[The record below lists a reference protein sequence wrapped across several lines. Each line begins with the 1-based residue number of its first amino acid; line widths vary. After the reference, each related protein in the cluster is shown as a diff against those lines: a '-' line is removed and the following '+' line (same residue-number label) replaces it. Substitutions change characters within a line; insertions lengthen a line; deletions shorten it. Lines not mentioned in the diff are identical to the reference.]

1 MIDAILNKFTDA
13 HVAVVGDVMLDRY
26 WWGDAVKISPEA
38 PVPVVRMHRSSVA
51 VGGAANVA
59 ANLSGLGV
67 RTTLIGVIG
76 EDAEGK
82 TLSDELRRLGIESRS
97 LVTDD
102 GRPTTAKTR
111 VIAHSQQVT
120 RIDHESQE
128 PISPAV
134 EKDVL
139 ELLTIALK
147 ECDAIVVSDYAK
159 GLLTEKILTELM
171 RQANALGKPVLVDPK
186 GKSYGKYS
194 GAAVITPNRHEA
206 ADACGISESEP
217 DFVLKAGERL
227 LSELS
232 CGAVLITRGEEGMS
246 LFERHS
252 VLHLPTSA
260 RRVYDVTGAGDT
272 VIATLAAC
280 LAAGADLPTSS
291 RVANLAAGIV
301 VESVGTTH
309 IRSEDLRGAVI
320 DE

>member
-1 MIDAILNKFTDA
+1 MIDSLLDRFGEA
-13 HVAVVGDVMLDRY
+13 HVAVIGDVMLDRY

-38 PVPVVRMHRSSVA
+38 PVPVVRMKRATVA

-76 EDAEGK
+76 EDPEGI
-82 TLSDELRRLGIESRS
+82 TLTEELRRLGIESGS
-97 LVTDD
+97 LITDS

-111 VIAHSQQVT
+111 VIAHNQQVT
-120 RIDHESQE
+120 RIDHESHE
-128 PISPAV
+128 PISSVV
-134 EKDVL
+134 EKEVL
-139 ELLTIALK
+139 EIARRIL
-147 ECDAIVVSDYAK
+147 EVCDAIVVSDYAK
-159 GLLTEKILTELM
+159 GLLTESLLSELM
-171 RQANALGKPVLVDPK
+171 QHANALGTPVLVDPK

-194 GAAVITPNRHEA
+194 GAAVLTPNRHEA
-206 ADACGISESEP
+206 ADACGISETEP
-217 DFVLKAGERL
+217 DFVLQAGARL
-227 LSELS
+227 LNELD
-232 CGAVLITRGEEGMS
+232 CGAILITRGEDGMS

-309 IRSEDLRGAVI
+309 IRSEDLRGADI